1 MNKRLAVALV
11 ALLLTACSDQP
22 TRGPTESGIEGHTM
36 VDGGCPPAKD
46 TSPCPDKPV
55 PARIT
60 VTRADSSEQ
69 VVEVTSGS
77 DGAFRIPLPAGH
89 YVLHPANLTGN
100 LLPAAQPLDVEVH
113 PDRYTTVTVSFDSGI
128 RDAPTPPT

>member
-1 MNKRLAVALV
+1 
-11 ALLLTACSDQP
+11 
-22 TRGPTESGIEGHTM
+22 M

-46 TSPCPDKPV
+46 ASPCPDKPV

-69 VVEVTSGS
+69 VTEVTSGQ

-89 YVLHPANLTGN
+89 YVLHPANLTGR
-100 LLPAAQPLDVEVH
+100 ATHSA
-113 PDRYTTVTVSFDSGI
+113 SWSASI
-128 RDAPTPPT
+128 DATGCV